1 MNPYLIIGIG
11 AVLLSGCAQ
20 LDTAKS
26 VVSVEG
32 AKIADNVRD
41 DAEFILCRGMTV
53 GAWVRAYGAS
63 AEKAAAWRVLCAT
76 GNSQTP
82 AK

>member
-1 MNPYLIIGIG
+1 MKT
-11 AVLLSGCAQ
+11 AVMLVILLAGCAQ
-20 LDTAKS
+20 VETAKS
-26 VVSVEG
+26 LVSVEG

-41 DAEFILCRGMTV
+41 DAEFILCRGMTI
-53 GAWVRAYGAS
+53 GAWVRGYGAS
-63 AEKAAAWRVLCAT
+63 ADKAAAWRTLCAT